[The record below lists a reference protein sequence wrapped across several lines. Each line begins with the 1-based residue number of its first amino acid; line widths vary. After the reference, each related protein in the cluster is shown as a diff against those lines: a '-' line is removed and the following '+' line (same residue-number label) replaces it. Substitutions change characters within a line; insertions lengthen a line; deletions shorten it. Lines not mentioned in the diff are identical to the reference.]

1 MEWGTKMKILIGQP
15 LHENGLKQIS
25 NEIINNR
32 EVDIVL
38 YPEGYLANEELLK
51 DVCNIAKEYRVMIIT
66 SYRMNNKD
74 RAVIIN
80 NHGEKILERAKTP
93 PDDNEKLYNPL
104 VVNYNKMNIGYLLCM
119 EILKGVRDLQRVNE
133 TINFIA
139 HPIGVGMF
147 SDEQFQQW
155 ITEAKNIARIYKTI
169 VIGTSHA
176 DGSYRNCGISIPI
189 SYCIDSNGEE
199 IFISKADTRTRIV
212 DIDRKEVK
220 TNISI

>member
-169 VIGTSHA
+169 VIGTRHA
-176 DGSYRNCGISIPI
+176 DGSYRICGISIPI

-199 IFISKADTRTRIV
+199 IFISKADTRTRVV

-220 TNISI
+220 TF